1 MAAQAAA
8 IAHGR
13 TLNPSLSFPRGDL
26 TEDSG
31 GSGAEGR
38 ARKKFQKANASENE
52 HPLPLRKSGIS
63 VPNRIPSDYNSSLA
77 GRRRLSTN
85 RDQKAAPL
93 GPRPLDRSPSKSIH
107 NTANATSN
115 NATTRSF
122 LPTSTSEPFFGQ
134 PGKAS
139 NPRFSFGQSQTSSN
153 NRTESGC
160 FDFLPKVNF
169 DDFHARIT
177 SDEAK
182 LSESGH
188 GSGGKIDG
196 ESTVIP
202 TRISVD
208 NERQPDI
215 AEAPITRTSS
225 LIRRLS
231 NGRRKASQSS
241 ADSATMPP
249 PGVLSVRTRR
259 QSQFPASAPGNPAA
273 RPPRKSV
280 GPGLI
285 TASFEAKGEQLD
297 AINATVGGVP
307 PNLGINGSLGKA
319 SRRGILGPSVSVEE
333 VPRISTTAR
342 NLKTKSLQPTVK
354 SGQEHLLPPS
364 RTPDHSTGSS
374 IHNARSPGRS
384 PGQRTQTP
392 SSSGGKRQSTAHTH
406 HVGGLGARTI
416 SPTDA
421 RRLRRLSTMQ
431 NPPPMPQTPSAS
443 MPDLPLP
450 DTVSDARAAS
460 RSPAMLFRK
469 SITPSSARNTPETSR
484 KSLHSG
490 LSLSSSSSFNSLRA
504 SNTTL
509 QPRASH
515 LLSTSRLPTPKPR
528 NVHSAAGGHEEEE
541 VPPVPAIP
549 KAYESPKDQVDEP
562 FFSNQKPLPAPMED
576 DPWSF
581 SMVEPATAPRPTA
594 FDTFR
599 SERVFSEQHGDKS
612 SVRHKR
618 GLTIGTGSEADKP
631 ATYHPVNK
639 KSLQPSRLPPL
650 NLLPL
655 GTPTAARIAS
665 FPAPSQEVDRRQAT
679 PPPKRNY
686 TKTPSTPMTASKATF
701 FSKHRPEDEDFAV
714 KSHFR
719 SSSSHYNLRP
729 TTGDFFNCV
738 TSTGMPLSKVRDSQR
753 QVATPFASASLP
765 KEDDDFDQL
774 RSRPSGESKHTEA
787 SIEYNDFNLTGTSS
801 HAPAK
806 KDPPSAHTSTSTEY
820 ETASSGASSL
830 RRKLSMSWKR
840 SSSKASHLQPQQPAK
855 DEMAPLPPKH
865 NDMPPPRLPASA
877 TWSGPIPSSPASS
890 ARPRASLESGRR
902 KSSATT
908 LLNNAD
914 QERTNGHKP
923 NGVPNTQS
931 SNQPEHPP
939 PASRSTSSSV
949 LAPVHRMLGTKP
961 SSHPLKQRHGEPL
974 PDRDDLAADEEM
986 KKLASRRK
994 DHEIAARELDELKRR
1009 AKPMQRVS
1017 PSQALDM
1024 VNLNIFERGEIID
1037 YKEIYFCGTKTAK
1050 KHVGDLSQQAQ
1061 NFGYDDE
1068 RGDYNI
1074 CLGDHIAYRYEVVD
1088 VLGKGSFGQVVRCVD
1103 HKTGGLVAVKII
1115 RNKKRFH
1122 QQALVEVNILQKL
1135 KDWDP
1140 ESKHSMI
1147 SFTQSFYF
1155 RGHLCIS
1162 TELLGINLYEFIK
1175 AHDFRGFSLRL
1186 IRRFTRQLLSSLV
1199 LLQSKRVI
1207 HCDLKP
1213 ENILL
1218 AHPLKADIKVIDF
1231 GSSCFVDEKVYT
1243 YIQSRFYRSPEVI
1256 LGCSYGLGIDMWS
1269 LGCILAE
1276 LLTGYPIFPGE
1287 NEQEQ
1292 LACIMEIFGPPE
1304 KHLIEKSSRK
1314 KLFFDSM
1321 GKPRIT
1327 VSSKGRRRRP
1337 SSKTLAQALKCE
1349 DEAFV
1354 DFVARCLRWDPE
1366 RRMTPDEA
1374 VLHEFVTGVKRPVRD
1389 RLTSRTATGTNLNG
1403 AGTADGRPSPMKR
1416 VNTTQATP
1424 GTQRVRPLPEAPVT
1438 SLRNL
1443 GPTERRDVS
1452 STNASP
1458 VKGQVKRRET
1468 VHGNALQTQPTVGV
1482 KRTSGGNPVAAGG
1495 VNGVTNGVG
1504 GVGSGTSGLPRA
1516 TAAGRSFGARQPSD
1530 MASAAAVAVSQRRI
1544 GQVEARY

>member
-1 MAAQAAA
+1 
-8 IAHGR
+8 
-13 TLNPSLSFPRGDL
+13 
-26 TEDSG
+26 
-31 GSGAEGR
+31 
-38 ARKKFQKANASENE
+38 
-52 HPLPLRKSGIS
+52 
-63 VPNRIPSDYNSSLA
+63 
-77 GRRRLSTN
+77 
-85 RDQKAAPL
+85 
-93 GPRPLDRSPSKSIH
+93 
-107 NTANATSN
+107 
-115 NATTRSF
+115 
-122 LPTSTSEPFFGQ
+122 
-134 PGKAS
+134 
-139 NPRFSFGQSQTSSN
+139 
-153 NRTESGC
+153 
-160 FDFLPKVNF
+160 
-169 DDFHARIT
+169 
-177 SDEAK
+177 
-182 LSESGH
+182 
-188 GSGGKIDG
+188 
-196 ESTVIP
+196 
-202 TRISVD
+202 
-208 NERQPDI
+208 
-215 AEAPITRTSS
+215 
-225 LIRRLS
+225 
-231 NGRRKASQSS
+231 
-241 ADSATMPP
+241 MPP

-354 SGQEHLLPPS
+354 
-364 RTPDHSTGSS
+364 
-374 IHNARSPGRS
+374 
-384 PGQRTQTP
+384 
-392 SSSGGKRQSTAHTH
+392 
-406 HVGGLGARTI
+406 
-416 SPTDA
+416 
-421 RRLRRLSTMQ
+421 
-431 NPPPMPQTPSAS
+431 
-443 MPDLPLP
+443 
-450 DTVSDARAAS
+450 
-460 RSPAMLFRK
+460 
-469 SITPSSARNTPETSR
+469 
-484 KSLHSG
+484 
-490 LSLSSSSSFNSLRA
+490 
-504 SNTTL
+504 
-509 QPRASH
+509 
-515 LLSTSRLPTPKPR
+515 

-830 RRKLSMSWKR
+830 R
-840 SSSKASHLQPQQPAK
+840 H
-855 DEMAPLPPKH
+855 
-865 NDMPPPRLPASA
+865 
-877 TWSGPIPSSPASS
+877 
-890 ARPRASLESGRR
+890 
-902 KSSATT
+902 
-908 LLNNAD
+908 

-1374 VLHEFVTGVKRPVRD
+1374 VLHEFVTGVKRPD
-1389 RLTSRTATGTNLNG
+1389 RHGHEPQWGWNS
-1403 AGTADGRPSPMKR
+1403 GREAEPDEKGQHYSGD
-1416 VNTTQATP
+1416 AWDA
-1424 GTQRVRPLPEAPVT
+1424 RVRPLPEAPVT